1 MNTDRHPPYATEMR
15 FETAPFL
22 STEAAQ
28 LEQLFP
34 LNSMAASFT
43 STVEGRDGFVP

>member
-1 MNTDRHPPYATEMR
+1 MNTDRQPPYATEMCL
-15 FETAPFL
+15 ETAPFL
-22 STEAAQ
+22 STEAVQ

-43 STVEGRDGFVP
+43 STEEGCDGFVP